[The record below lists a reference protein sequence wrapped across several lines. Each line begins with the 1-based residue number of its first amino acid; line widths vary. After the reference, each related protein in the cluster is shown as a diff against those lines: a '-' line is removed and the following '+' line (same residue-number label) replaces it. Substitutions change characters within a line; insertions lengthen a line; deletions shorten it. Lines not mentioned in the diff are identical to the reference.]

1 MTVHLPHLLL
11 TPTLHRL
18 PHLPCPAPCR
28 DIKPENVMFAQP
40 PSEAK
45 DAPLTAAQLQA
56 GRPRGGP
63 GGQSKQAAAAAAAG
77 YKMAVVKLV
86 DLGMACLY
94 DPAEPVT
101 GESQGLGPEG

>member
-1 MTVHLPHLLL
+1 MLGY
-11 TPTLHRL
+11 
-18 PHLPCPAPCR
+18 
-28 DIKPENVMFAQP
+28 Q
-40 PSEAK
+40 
-45 DAPLTAAQLQA
+45 
-56 GRPRGGP
+56 
-63 GGQSKQAAAAAAAG
+63 QSKAAAAAAG